1 MAKATGQ
8 VAVGGKKRR
17 KKKKK
22 GGELMSTAEEGIL
35 DTGASGMDTMGSM
48 METYKEEDLEIDPT
62 AEGVGLYNDGD
73 DQQGAKALYARM
85 WNRKPGSAEGEGE
98 PGGRAG
104 SPMGRRLRSRDGE
117 DGGDELD
124 SEDADSSSDE
134 DEAVFASMGSTG
146 QIVPLNRDMI
156 RAEAE
161 MAMEGKVHAL
171 LDDKLKLFDDQ
182 KNQLLDLQ
190 KVRSLCGLGA
200 PLPPR

>member
-1 MAKATGQ
+1 M
-8 VAVGGKKRR
+8 
-17 KKKKK
+17 
-22 GGELMSTAEEGIL
+22 
-35 DTGASGMDTMGSM
+35 
-48 METYKEEDLEIDPT
+48 
-62 AEGVGLYNDGD
+62 
-73 DQQGAKALYARM
+73 YARVLLTVLELLPVHRQSKIG
-85 WNRKPGSAEGEGE
+85 NTTLQIDGLD
-98 PGGRAG
+98 GRAG
-104 SPMGRRLRSRDGE
+104 SPMGRKLRSREDE

-182 KNQLLDLQ
+182 KSQLMDLQ
-190 KVRSLCGLGA
+190 KVGVTLRVVNGYQQCINTIITDISSSIKI
-200 PLPPR
+200 PSNT

>member
-1 MAKATGQ
+1 MLAAKG
-8 VAVGGKKRR
+8 R
-17 KKKKK
+17 K
-22 GGELMSTAEEGIL
+22 
-35 DTGASGMDTMGSM
+35 
-48 METYKEEDLEIDPT
+48 
-62 AEGVGLYNDGD
+62 
-73 DQQGAKALYARM
+73 
-85 WNRKPGSAEGEGE
+85 
-98 PGGRAG
+98 
-104 SPMGRRLRSRDGE
+104 LRSREDD
-117 DGGDELD
+117 DGGDELE

-190 KVRSLCGLGA
+190 KVSTS
-200 PLPPR
+200 